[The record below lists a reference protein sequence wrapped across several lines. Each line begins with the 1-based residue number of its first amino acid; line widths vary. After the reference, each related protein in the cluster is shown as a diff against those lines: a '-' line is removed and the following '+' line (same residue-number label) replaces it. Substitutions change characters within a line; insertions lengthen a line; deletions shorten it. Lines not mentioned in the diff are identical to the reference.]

1 MAHQMSGEMRDCAST
16 CLECYAACVECAAH
30 CASMGGEHADPA
42 HLGALADCA
51 VLCEAAANLMLRSSP
66 LHAELC
72 RACAEACERCAQ
84 SCERLASG
92 DEMMERCAAICRR
105 CAESCREMAAMV

>member
-1 MAHQMSGEMRDCAST
+1 MAHQMSDQMRECANT
-16 CLECYAACVECAAH
+16 CLECYAVCVESVAH
-30 CASMGGEHADPA
+30 CAAVGGKHADPA

-51 VLCEAAANLMLRSSP
+51 ALCESAANLMLRASP

-72 RACAEACERCAQ
+72 RACADACERCAE

-92 DEMMERCAAICRR
+92 DDMMERCAATCRR
-105 CAESCREMAAMV
+105 CAESCREMAAMA